1 MVQSSSERKKLA
13 TDRERDTTEIKNAK
27 LDAKDT

>member
-1 MVQSSSERKKLA
+1 MVQSSSERKKFA
-13 TDRERDTTEIKNAK
+13 TDRERDTTEIKSAE